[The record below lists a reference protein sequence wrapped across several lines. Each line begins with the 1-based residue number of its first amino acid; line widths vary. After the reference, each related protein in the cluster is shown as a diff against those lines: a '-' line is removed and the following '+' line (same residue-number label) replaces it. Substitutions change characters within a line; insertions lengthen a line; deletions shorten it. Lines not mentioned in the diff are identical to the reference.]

1 MSYTK
6 NTWANGD
13 VITAAKLNHME
24 DGIEGAGGGG
34 GYDAVIIV
42 SYDEE
47 EQLIATVESGS
58 FSDFYSK
65 FENGDHPSAQIILED
80 DGYTFFGV
88 NSVLDDG
95 DGGLIMQIYS
105 LGVPVGTSNVIG
117 YGYEVA
123 WNSSGITVS
132 E

>member
-13 VITAAKLNHME
+13 VITAAKLNNME

-80 DGYTFFGV
+80 DGYAFFGF
-88 NSVLDDG
+88 NSVFDDG

-105 LGVPVGTSNVIG
+105 LAVPVGTSNVIG

-123 WNSSGITVS
+123 WNSSGIS
-132 E
+132 ISD